1 MKKKVFDF
9 LQQLGR
15 TFMLPIA
22 LLPFAGL
29 LLGLGATF
37 TNPSLIEMYHLE
49 GVLAQ
54 TGVLYKILVIMKSCG
69 EVVFANLPLLFA
81 IGVAFGMARESKE
94 VASLAA
100 AIAYLM
106 MNVAMAA
113 TIEQFG
119 NLEYLM
125 QTSGLI
131 THVLGIENTLNTG
144 VFGGIIVGIMV
155 SVLHNKFYQ
164 IEFNDAFSFFSGTRF
179 IPIIS
184 SVFAI
189 GLGILF
195 VWIWPSIA
203 FGIASLGVAISK
215 MGYLGTF
222 IYGFIYR
229 ALIPLGLHHVFY
241 LPFWQTALG
250 GSTVVAGTVVE
261 GAQNIVFAQLAA
273 GIPVDPSYARFFSGL
288 FPFMIFGF
296 PAAALAMYK
305 TAYPENKAKV
315 KGLLVSASITSIVTG
330 ITEPIEFSFLFA
342 SPFLYFGVH
351 VVLAA
356 FSFMLMHILSVGV
369 GLTFSGGLLDLILYG
384 ILPGNQMTHW
394 IPIVAVGLIYGLI
407 YYFVFTFAI
416 KKFDLKTPGREKNG
430 NVQLYTKKDLKDKE
444 DVSALIVEALGG
456 QGNIVTVDNCAT
468 RLRIE
473 VTDANRVNKDQLSQ
487 TGAAG
492 SLISGNTVQVIYGP
506 KVTNIKTKIDHYL
519 NKK

>member
-1 MKKKVFDF
+1 MKKKVIDL

-37 TNPSLIEMYHLE
+37 TNPSLIEMYNLQ
-49 GVLAQ
+49 GILAQ
-54 TGVLYKILVIMKSCG
+54 TGILYKILMIMKACG
-69 EVVFANLPLLFA
+69 EIVFANLPLLFA

-94 VASLAA
+94 VAALAA

-106 MNVAMAA
+106 MNVAMAS

-119 NLEYLM
+119 NLESLM
-125 QTSGLI
+125 QTPGLN

-144 VFGGIIVGIMV
+144 VFGGIIIGVMV
-155 SVLHNKFYQ
+155 SILHNKFYQ

-189 GLGILF
+189 FVGIVF
-195 VWIWPSIA
+195 VWIWPYIA
-203 FGIASLGVAISK
+203 LGIASLGVAISK
-215 MGYLGTF
+215 MGYFGTF
-222 IYGFIYR
+222 IYGLIYR
-229 ALIPLGLHHVFY
+229 SLIPLGLHHVFY

-250 GSTVVAGTVVE
+250 GSTMVAGNMVE

-273 GIPVDPSYARFFSGL
+273 GIPVDAEYARFFSGM

-305 TAYPENKAKV
+305 TALPENKAKV

-369 GLTFSGGLLDLILYG
+369 GLTFSGGLLDFILYG
-384 ILPGNQMTHW
+384 VLPGNAMTHW
-394 IPIVAVGLIYGLI
+394 IPVVVVGVLYGFI
-407 YYFVFTFAI
+407 YYFVFSFAI
-416 KKFDLKTPGREKNG
+416 RKFDLKTPGRERGG
-430 NVQLYTKKDLKDKE
+430 NVKLYTKKDLQETD
-444 DVSALIVEALGG
+444 DISATIVDALGG
-456 QGNIVTVDNCAT
+456 PANIVTVDNCAT
-468 RLRIE
+468 RLRVE
-473 VTDANRVNKDQLSQ
+473 VKDGSLVQKEGFNE

-506 KVTNIKTKIDHYL
+506 KVTNIKTKIDQFL
-519 NKK
+519 NTK